1 MCNSRRH
8 RQCPASRK
16 SVKHTPGAR
25 KTVLQGVRLHNS
37 DYVKEAPA
45 SRCEGPTFEL
55 PGEAASDK
63 QPPSGATRA
72 PARRGAAHFALASRE
87 RQCQNPRAQSAAP
100 WNRHQDSKGSVS
112 LETSV
117 PCKQSSALGAS
128 LRVVT
133 EPKAVCRN
141 KSATPPSSPFLR
153 GTASPCYT
161 CPLFLH
167 TLRPFHRCTGLAD
180 ASGRTRFQ
188 GHKVFR
194 AGRGQPSRLLAQR
207 MPVSQRTRCQA
218 ITPSFRRKNFKGHTP
233 GIVIP
238 RSSPPPS
245 PATVPRR
252 PSSTAP
258 VATLQRSRVGT
269 SPRRT
274 VPVRGNRHT
283 PLHRHLT
290 LTHLGRSGPGP

>member
-1 MCNSRRH
+1 M
-8 RQCPASRK
+8 
-16 SVKHTPGAR
+16 
-25 KTVLQGVRLHNS
+25 
-37 DYVKEAPA
+37 
-45 SRCEGPTFEL
+45 
-55 PGEAASDK
+55 
-63 QPPSGATRA
+63 
-72 PARRGAAHFALASRE
+72 
-87 RQCQNPRAQSAAP
+87 
-100 WNRHQDSKGSVS
+100 
-112 LETSV
+112 

-167 TLRPFHRCTGLAD
+167 TLRPFRRCTGLAD
-180 ASGRTRFQ
+180 ASGRPRLQ

-207 MPVSQRTRCQA
+207 LPVSQRTRCQA

-238 RSSPPPS
+238 RSSPPSS
-245 PATVPRR
+245 PATIPRR

-258 VATLQRSRVGT
+258 ETTLQRSRVGA
-269 SPRRT
+269 SIPRT
-274 VPVRGNRHT
+274 VPVRGNPCT
-283 PLHRHLT
+283 PRQHHLA
-290 LTHLGRSGPGP
+290 LTPLGRSGPGP